1 MRKLKFVCAQP
12 ATTFYIWQV
21 ETVINNFLKN
31 GIHGSNID
39 ILLAITD
46 DIIPEDWDTLRNH
59 YSNVNFFFYNDTRED
74 KSYLPGI
81 YFYLLKKYVES
92 NDLTN
97 TALFLHDSDIVFTKR
112 VEFSSMVDDDIWY
125 MSDTN
130 SYINYDY
137 IQQKGN
143 HVYEDMCD
151 IIGIDK
157 LVPKLMNSNS
167 GGAQYIIK
175 NTTADFWDKVEK
187 DSLKLYNHFCA
198 TEHLHIQKNDHDYP
212 IQKWT
217 AGMWAILW
225 NAWLHGHETKVDSRL
240 DFGWSTNPI
249 SDVDKYCILHNSG
262 VLSSN
267 GGLFFKT
274 DYLAKLPYKEDLK
287 INQDKA
293 SYYYWLQVQEAGLN
307 SPMIKGKLGD
317 KVSFICTTYGRFN
330 CVRRI
335 VAQYHAQTHK
345 NKELIIFNTDVDHPY
360 VLGIDDPT
368 IVVVNNN
375 IDFVTNK
382 PYTNRGDICR
392 DAIVYATGDYF
403 MLADDDDI
411 YLPWHMEQAVNGII
425 LNNKDAWKPEKSF
438 YANINHLE
446 ISKNVMEA
454 SVIVKMDRIR
464 EIGFR
469 NDITGY
475 EGLSWYMK
483 LVAEGQ
489 LNEQDTYYV
498 PSYCFNWSDPQEIGG
513 HKQSGHIDDVN
524 NFDNHK
530 LNCTDY
536 ATEPLTP
543 ISNSD
548 LEHEYS
554 KYYDFFI
561 KNKNIFNN
569 HLFEKYISM
578 HLLKDNM

>member
-1 MRKLKFVCAQP
+1 MRKLRYVCAQP
-12 ATTFYIWQV
+12 ANTFYVWQV
-21 ETVINNFLKN
+21 ETIINNFTKN
-31 GIHGSNID
+31 GISPSSID
-39 ILLAITD
+39 ILLSIND
-46 DIIPEDWDTLRNH
+46 NVIPEDWIKLKNY
-59 YSNVNFFFYNDTRED
+59 YSGVNFYFYNDTRND
-74 KSYLPGI
+74 KSYLPGV
-81 YFYLLKKYVES
+81 YFFLLKRYSET
-92 NDLTN
+92 NDLSDKV
-97 TALFLHDSDIVFTKR
+97 LFLHDSDIVFTRR
-112 VEFSSMVDDDIWY
+112 VDFSQMLNDNIWY
-125 MSDTN
+125 LSDTN

-143 HVYEDMCD
+143 HVYESMCD
-151 IIGIDK
+151 IVGINK
-157 LVPKLMNSNS
+157 LIPKLMNSNS
-167 GGAQYIIK
+167 GGAQYIVK
-175 NTTADFWDKVEK
+175 DTTPDFWDKVEK

-217 AGMWAILW
+217 AGMWSVLW
-225 NAWLHGHETKVDSRL
+225 NAWLFGHETKVDKRL
-240 DFGWSTNPI
+240 DFGWSTNDI

-262 VLSSN
+262 VLDKNS
-267 GGLFFKT
+267 GLFFKT
-274 DYLAKLPYKEDLK
+274 DYLNKLPYNDNLDITKT
-287 INQDKA
+287 KA
-293 SYYYWLQVQEAGLN
+293 SYYYWSEVKEAGKKSFIN
-307 SPMIKGKLGD
+307 KKEVSD

-335 VAQYHAQTHK
+335 VAQYHAQTHP

-360 VLGIDDPT
+360 ELGFNDPS
-368 IVVVNNN
+368 IIVVNNN
-375 IDFVTNK
+375 IDYKTQK

-392 DAIVYATGDYF
+392 DAIIYASGDYF

-475 EGLSWYMK
+475 EGLSWYMQ
-483 LVAEGQ
+483 LASEGQ

-513 HKQSGHIDDVN
+513 HKQSGYIDDVN

-536 ATEPLTP
+536 ATSPLTP
-543 ISNSD
+543 INKD
-548 LEHEYS
+548 ELYGEYL
-554 KYYDFFI
+554 KYYNFI
-561 KNKNIFNN
+561 IENKSLFNN
-569 HLFEKYISM
+569 DLFEKYISS